1 MKTSTNQQDL
11 TDRYFAEMNRHL
23 DDITCGRAD
32 KMHTIK
38 DVANNLHVHPRH
50 LSNTVKAVTG
60 YSPCY
65 FFEGKLIEIA
75 KNLLAQQKLS
85 IKDIAFQ
92 MTFDPSNFTKFFKKY
107 TGQTPGAYRAAILQA
122 IRN

>member
-1 MKTSTNQQDL
+1 MKTSASQQGL

-23 DDITCGRAD
+23 DDIAHGRAD
-32 KMHTIK
+32 KMHSIK

-60 YSPCY
+60 YSPCH

-85 IKDIAFQ
+85 IRDIAFQ

-107 TGQTPGAYRAAILQA
+107 TGQTPGEYRAAILQA